1 MVENN
6 QFMEQQRLDSQWVE
20 LQGIELIPDEDKQ
33 SVPKDLFFVFFGS
46 QMCFAIIILGSLPIV
61 FGLDFIGAV
70 GAITT
75 GLFIGSVFFAVLAPF
90 GMRTGTS
97 ASLATA
103 AHFGLRGK
111 FIGTLIA
118 TFTALGC
125 YALTVWTGGEAM
137 AAALARLFGW
147 QMSQHLLAFG
157 AVVICIMTILAAI
170 FGHAIIV
177 ATEKMVSYG
186 AAIAIAIVAITL
198 LPDFEP
204 QYAGGEYLLGS
215 YWPTWFLAMTICA
228 AIPVSYAVWL
238 NDYTRYLRLG
248 TSSEKAIWAAGSGIF
263 IGCWLSLN
271 FAAAVMTMLQSP
283 DTPFITGLIG
293 LVAWWAAILLALVGI
308 IGSQPQGS
316 LLLYGAGLG
325 VQALFPSLTR
335 ITATVVLSLFGLVL
349 VFGGI
354 YLVDMLG
361 MVAAFIVVDQCIIAP
376 WLAILLVGYRFI
388 MKGLYTPEDLF
399 IPISRGMGRYW
410 YQRGWNPNAVIA
422 WLVGVVAGLMFVNT
436 EYFQG
441 PLSGLVGGISLDWIV
456 AGASGGILYYVLERL
471 SAGTKR
477 QSLSPL

>member
-1 MVENN
+1 MVDRSGAQSAAVN
-6 QFMEQQRLDSQWVE
+6 SWVE
-20 LQGIELIPDEDKQ
+20 LQGVELIPDEDKQ
-33 SVPKDLFFVFFGS
+33 SDPKDLFFVFFGS

-61 FGLDFIGAV
+61 FGLGFWDAL

-75 GLFIGSVFFAVLAPF
+75 GLLIGSLFFALLAPF

-103 AHFGLRGK
+103 SHFGLRGK
-111 FIGTLIA
+111 AIGTFIA

-125 YALTVWTGGEAM
+125 YALTVWTGGEAV
-137 AAALARLFGW
+137 AAGVARLLGW
-147 QMSQHLLAFG
+147 EMSQHLLALG
-157 AVVICIMTILAAI
+157 AVAICGMTILAAI

-186 AAIAIAIVAITL
+186 AAIVLVIVALTL

-204 QYAGGEYLLGS
+204 EYAGGEYLLGS

-228 AIPVSYAVWL
+228 AIPVSYATWL
-238 NDYTRYLRLG
+238 NDYTRYLRPG
-248 TSSEKAIWAAGSGIF
+248 TSPSKAMWAAGGGMF

-283 DTPFITGLIG
+283 DTPFVTGLIG
-293 LVAWWAAILLALVGI
+293 LVAWWAALLLALVGV

-325 VQALFPSLTR
+325 VQSLFPSLTR
-335 ITATVVLSLFGLVL
+335 ISATIMLSIFGLAL

-354 YLVDMLG
+354 YVVDMLG
-361 MVAAFIVVDQCIIAP
+361 MVAAFLVVDQCVIAP
-376 WLAILLVGYRFI
+376 WLAIHLVGYCFV
-388 MKGLYTPEDLF
+388 MKGRYKPQDLF
-399 IPISRGMGRYW
+399 IPVSHGGGSYW
-410 YQRGWNPNAVIA
+410 YHRGWNVNALVA
-422 WLVGVVAGLMFVNT
+422 WLIGVGTGLMFVNT

-441 PLSGLVGGISLDWIV
+441 PLSTLVGGISLDWIV
-456 AGASGGILYYVLERL
+456 AGAAGGLIYYVLERL
-471 SAGTKR
+471 SRRTAPTAFFPA
-477 QSLSPL
+477 S